1 MINWEAHFDPT
12 IRPGLKRIAQLLA
25 RMGDPQRKIPV
36 VHVAGTNGKG
46 STAAMIGQALAGNGH
61 RVGMTVSPDLG
72 HLNERVL
79 LNGAAIS
86 DSELRVLIDAV
97 DQAASGM
104 DEVPTFFEAMIAVS
118 FLAFERWQADIA
130 VVEVGLGGRLDA
142 TNVVPTP
149 LLTVITPIHYD
160 HMEYLGQD
168 IRQIAGEKAGILKAG
183 SHLVLAVQTYPEAE
197 RMVLERAAG
206 LAIPVSRP
214 LGVAQIDGSG
224 VRYQDEDGFVVR
236 TGLLGNY
243 QAENLATAWTAVR
256 QLARLGWISDLARAG
271 EEIAQTRWPG
281 RFQVIS
287 QSPLFVIDGA
297 HNLEAVQKLAE
308 TLATHPWSQYRWHL
322 LFAALKDKPAARMV
336 RILAPLMDSMTLTQV
351 RGPRGLDPATL
362 TDSLKGFSYRVVDDQ
377 AQAFARAWSS
387 TEEDASRQALL
398 VTGSLSFLAELRQ
411 AKIIP

>member
-1 MINWEAHFDPT
+1 MISWEAHFDPA

-25 RMGDPQRKIPV
+25 RMGDPQRKISV

-79 LNGAAIS
+79 LNGAAIA
-86 DSELRVLIDAV
+86 DSELRVLMDAV

-160 HMEYLGQD
+160 HMEYLGRD

-183 SHLVLAVQTYPEAE
+183 SHLVLALQTYPEAE
-197 RMVLERAAG
+197 RVILERAAG

-256 QLARLGWISDLARAG
+256 QLARLGWVSDLARAG
-271 EEIAQTRWPG
+271 QEIAQTRWPG

-287 QSPLFVIDGA
+287 QSPLLVIDGA

-322 LFAALKDKPAARMV
+322 LFAALKDKPAARML

-351 RGPRGLDPATL
+351 RGPRGQDPKPL
-362 TDSLKGFSYRVVDDQ
+362 TDSLKEFSYRVVDDQ
-377 AQAFARAWSS
+377 AQAFAQAWSA
-387 TEEDASRQALL
+387 TEKDASRQALL